1 MGKGNYYFN
10 ANVGYILLEE
20 FDEKFVSVL
29 CIANNKKYSFLDKD
43 ILNDFEEK
51 LFVSKNMVDFYTKE
65 NSLCKLI
72 NVLLDECDKNKPFKF
87 KILKKLKNLKLA
99 EKTNIRI

>member
-1 MGKGNYYFN
+1 MSDIKTINGEQVFPVKVSIN
-10 ANVGYILLEE
+10 
-20 FDEKFVSVL
+20 EK
-29 CIANNKKYSFLDKD
+29 YRD
-43 ILNDFEEK
+43 I
-51 LFVSKNMVDFYTKE
+51 VDFYTKE